1 MRTPTHSRGRF
12 ARAALALAL
21 VGALFGGAVGPAL
34 AQQQAPNGT
43 NATANATST
52 NTTAPAAN
60 QSTGGNATNV
70 TNGTNGS
77 GGSSGF
83 FGGGGGFGVPST
95 DKIAGDLVNATVG
108 AAANAFTDAASAVFM
123 FPWKFVTMRFAPFE
137 QGSASAGGGG
147 GPLAIWERP
156 DAPVFGT
163 LYDIAMGSMLYIALL
178 LFGAFFLID
187 WFGNLSADPAADGPI
202 ERLFLRAADCLHLLF
217 SWPIAWGHFLL
228 ASYIAYVFMP
238 SQEAIASTVNEGL
251 ANIIGLAGAAVALIY
266 VPFLLVIFLWLLLK
280 HAGAFVYLVIG
291 LAAYPALVAAGIPD
305 HWLLGRLGAY
315 AENTR
320 SKYIVAAWWPVPT
333 AVVLGI
339 SYQIDGA
346 LLDLLT
352 IGDLFGT
359 AAAGAIVYPVLW
371 LVALHAPNKVFSD
384 GSPPMRNWKSKFSR
398 GSGGP
403 PPGGGGGS
411 GSSSGLPGGAS
422 ALAGG
427 AAAGAL
433 AAGSTSAG
441 ASAAS
446 AGGSAAST
454 GGSLAQSGSEAFSRL
469 NNSSPSQRTLAADGG
484 LQTMTAAQTGAG
496 SAGTGGGAGGGGS
509 NAIGGGFGPS
519 SSSGA
524 GSTGGAGADSSG
536 AYSTGTAGSSAWRS
550 ETTLNQAHDI
560 TQPTDQAFDTT
571 QRYEPYTYHEK
582 GGFQRVDPP
591 KRATWL
597 TEKGGF
603 ERLDEAT
610 DEPLRFKGE
619 NDGQMYDLS
628 NVDPSETSYNSTGS
642 SGAETIRDT

>member
-1 MRTPTHSRGRF
+1 MRTPTHSRGRLT
-12 ARAALALAL
+12 RAALALAL
-21 VGALFGGAVGPAL
+21 VGALLGGAVGPAL

-43 NATANATST
+43 NTTA
-52 NTTAPAAN
+52 NTTAPTAN
-60 QSTGGNATNV
+60 QSTGGNATNA
-70 TNGTNGS
+70 TNGTNSSGS
-77 GGSSGF
+77 SSGF

-108 AAANAFTDAASAVFM
+108 AAANAFTDAAGAVFM

-137 QGSASAGGGG
+137 QGSASADSGGA
-147 GPLAIWERP
+147 LAIWERP

-163 LYDIAMGSMLYIALL
+163 LYDIAMDSMLYIALL

-228 ASYIAYVFMP
+228 ASYLAYVFMP

-251 ANIIGLAGAAVALIY
+251 SNIIGLMGASVALIF
-266 VPFLLVIFLWLLLK
+266 VPFLLVIFLWLLVK

-320 SKYIVAAWWPVPT
+320 SKYVVAAWWPVPT

-339 SYQIDGA
+339 GYQVDGA
-346 LLDLLT
+346 LLKLLTAGDLLN
-352 IGDLFGT
+352 D
-359 AAAGAIVYPVLW
+359 AAGGAIVYPVLW
-371 LVALHAPNKVFSD
+371 LAALYAPIKVFSD

-411 GSSSGLPGGAS
+411 GSPPGPPGGAS

-446 AGGSAAST
+446 AGGSAANT
-454 GGSLAQSGSEAFSRL
+454 GGSLAQAGSEAFSRL
-469 NNSSPSQRTLAADGG
+469 NNSSPSRRTLAADGG
-484 LQTMTAAQTGAG
+484 LQTMNAAQTGAG
-496 SAGTGGGAGGGGS
+496 SAGTGGGADGGGS

-524 GSTGGAGADSSG
+524 GSTDGTGADSSG
-536 AYSTGTAGSSAWRS
+536 ASGAYSTGGSSEAWEAS
-550 ETTLNQAHDI
+550 SLNDAEGV
-560 TQPTDQAFDTT
+560 TEVTDQTFDTL

-597 TEKGGF
+597 TNEGGF